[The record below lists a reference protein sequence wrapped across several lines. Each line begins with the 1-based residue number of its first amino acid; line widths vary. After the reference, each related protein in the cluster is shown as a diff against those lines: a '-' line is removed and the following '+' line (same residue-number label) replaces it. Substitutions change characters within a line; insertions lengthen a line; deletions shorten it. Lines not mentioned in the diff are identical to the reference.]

1 MRMRYNGFTLIE
13 LVMVI
18 VILGIL
24 AAIALPKFAN
34 LQDDAELA
42 VVESTASAFR
52 SAVKIAQMKWRTS
65 GEQRNNIALS
75 GSSFANMV
83 DYSQVWLP
91 SATLANQYRNQPQ
104 C

>member
-42 VVESTASAFR
+42 VVESTAGAFR
-52 SAVKIAQMKWRTS
+52 SAVKIAQMKWRAS

-83 DYSQVWLP
+83 D
-91 SATLANQYRNQPQ
+91 
-104 C
+104 